1 MRSWLSLSTSPEAAS
16 TPIVGA
22 ADEKDFASMSTD
34 SSERIKLQIELDVDV
49 TDAAR
54 LERAAI
60 ARIDTEQIEV
70 KNGDAGKFKAEER
83 AYVRDGGPEAAL
95 VALLDPVPDL
105 IPEDAGI
112 ECIGSSHGVAPDTAD
127 SLEPNFDE
135 LFKVCNCG
143 EETCDQCV
151 SFQFTPR
158 TAGVLWRIAGVLAD
172 GAYDDVEKYG
182 DEPVVD
188 DTDWAVFDQY
198 PRITDTQDAVWRRQA
213 ARAFDDLSGDIESG
227 ELPRPT
233 CPGEEMALHRMLAA
247 VKAAVDDEWWDDLD
261 KVSQT
266 GPHRDDYDWDM
277 VTEVFFQDLDI
288 LSLFDEA
295 LDGRRAA
302 TELTT
307 GSATT
312 ARLRGPPAPPT
323 DGRRPARVSHPRRG
337 TARPPTGVTRGVTR
351 TRDVRSGSCAPC
363 ASGRRQ
369 SSWWRP

>member
-1 MRSWLSLSTSPEAAS
+1 
-16 TPIVGA
+16 
-22 ADEKDFASMSTD
+22 MSTD

-95 VALLDPVPDL
+95 VALLDPFDL

-198 PRITDTQDAVWRRQA
+198 PRITYTQDAVWRRQA

-295 LDGRRAA
+295 LDGIEDPE
-302 TELTT
+302 TELNEYMCM
-307 GSATT
+307 GDYRPSAWFQPFDNMP
-312 ARLRGPPAPPT
+312 RR
-323 DGRRPARVSHPRRG
+323 DGRRPFRR
-337 TARPPTGVTRGVTR
+337 
-351 TRDVRSGSCAPC
+351 
-363 ASGRRQ
+363 
-369 SSWWRP
+369 